1 MPASPRSFTD
11 IVRSRR
17 SVRGF
22 LPDPVPAA
30 DIRAVL
36 QDAQRAPSNCNT
48 QPWQVHI
55 VSGERREALSAQL
68 LEADRAGR
76 TSPDFS
82 FDYADFGEGTY
93 LQRAQEQGAA
103 FYQSLGVERSDTE
116 GRRRAALRN
125 LEFFG
130 APHVAL
136 LFLPRFGDGVRV
148 AADVGMY
155 AQTFLLALEARGLAG
170 IPQTMLG
177 FYADTVRES
186 LDVEAQM
193 KLLFGISFGSADP
206 QGPSS
211 EYRMGRVPLAES
223 VRVHDTPD
231 VLEQAR

>member
-1 MPASPRSFTD
+1 MPASSRSFTD

-68 LEADRAGR
+68 LQADRADR
-76 TSPDFS
+76 TSADFS
-82 FDYADFGEGTY
+82 FDYADFGGGSY

-103 FYQSLGVERSDTE
+103 YYQSLGVERSDTE
-116 GRRRAALRN
+116 GRRGAALRN

-186 LDVEAQM
+186 LGVEAQM

-223 VRVHDTPD
+223 VVVHDTPG